1 MCKLWVKLNRAS
13 KWKDY
18 QKCLSVWW
26 LIDFKNKLSFYYHH
40 ELVGLLSQSVC
51 VYVWS
56 WTFKLKKAASVDRYT
71 LILSALDDNILY
83 NTAILMPVHCSDLK
97 KGFCYCAVSS
107 KI

>member
-1 MCKLWVKLNRAS
+1 M
-13 KWKDY
+13 
-18 QKCLSVWW
+18 
-26 LIDFKNKLSFYYHH
+26 SFYYHD
-40 ELVGLLSQSVC
+40 ELVGLLSQSVR

-97 KGFCYCAVSS
+97 KKVFVIVQLVVKFNSHA
-107 KI
+107 K